1 MEWLLVYKISGL
13 IIFAYL
19 LGSIP
24 FGLLLTRYF
33 SSVNILEQGSG
44 NIGATN
50 VRRLAGWH
58 FGLMTLVGDV
68 LKGLI
73 PVFLA
78 RNMLGAEGMGSQ
90 LFIYIVALSSFSGH
104 LFPIYLGFKN
114 GGKGVAT
121 TFGCFLVISAWAC
134 LASLL
139 TFIVAIWVS
148 NRASIGSLA
157 ASAVLPIAVLIETS
171 LPLPAVC
178 AVIFTAMIFLRHKDN
193 IKRILRGT
201 EPVIWKNRD

>member
-1 MEWLLVYKISGL
+1 MELPLIYKITGL
-13 IIFAYL
+13 TIFAYL
-19 LGSIP
+19 LGSVP
-24 FGLLLTRYF
+24 WGLLLTRYF

-78 RNMLGAEGMGSQ
+78 RNMLGVEGIGPQ

-121 TFGCFLVISAWAC
+121 TFGCFLVISTWAC

-139 TFIVAIWVS
+139 TFMVAIWVS

-157 ASAVLPIAVLIETS
+157 ASAVLPIAVLLKTS
-171 LPLPAVC
+171 LLLPAVC
-178 AVIFTAMIFLRHKDN
+178 TAMFTIMIFLRHKDN
-193 IKRILRGT
+193 IKRILKGT
-201 EPVIWKNRD
+201 EPVIWKNRN

>member
-1 MEWLLVYKISGL
+1 MELSLICKITGL
-13 IIFAYL
+13 TIFAYL

-24 FGLLLTRYF
+24 WGLVLTRCF
-33 SSVNILEQGSG
+33 SSVNILKQGSG

-58 FGLMTLVGDV
+58 FGLMTLAGDV
-68 LKGLI
+68 LKGLV

-78 RNMLGAEGMGSQ
+78 RNLLDGAGPE
-90 LFIYIVALSSFSGH
+90 LFIYIVALSSFFGH

-121 TFGCFLVISAWAC
+121 TFGCFLVISFWAC

-139 TFIVAIWVS
+139 TFLVAIWIS
-148 NRASIGSLA
+148 NRVSVGSLA
-157 ASAVLPIAVLIETS
+157 ASAVLPIAVLIQTS
-171 LPLPAVC
+171 LPLPAIGT
-178 AVIFTAMIFLRHKDN
+178 VIFTVMIFLRHKDN
-193 IKRILRGT
+193 INRILKGT
-201 EPVIWKNRD
+201 EPVLWKKQD